1 MSGSSES
8 GRVVVGVDGS
18 AGSLAALQFAFD
30 EATRR
35 ATELLVVTAFEVQ
48 DVWTMTSEL
57 PVGLS
62 LDELRDSVARD
73 TRRLV
78 TQALGDQ
85 LTAHDATRVDVL
97 AQGGPAAQVL
107 VSAAEGSALLVVGSR
122 GLGGFRRLLLGS
134 VSLQCTQ
141 HAPCPVTVVRSA
153 DDHDQWQTPEM
164 VGAAAA
170 ML

>member
-30 EATRR
+30 EAKRR
-35 ATELLVVTAFEVQ
+35 AIELLVVTAFELQ

-62 LDELRDSVARD
+62 LDELRDGVARD

-85 LTAHDATRVDVL
+85 LTAHDAPRVDVL

-107 VSAAEGSALLVVGSR
+107 VSAADSSALLVVGSR

-141 HAPCPVTVVRSA
+141 HAPCPVTVVRAA

-170 ML
+170 I